1 MAPRRNLERITGLHR
16 HAVLLVSHSFWVQTT
31 NFCFGLVVFFFLCL
45 FICFPIFLYARK
57 LISVHAAA
65 LYQASNFPERSE
77 WPKIFFSF
85 GAFQNPRWL
94 VEKNKKKDYLKRW
107 HKQGGQ
113 IWLVQGL
120 HLLRCIYKVL
130 WKQTADIYHKQI
142 WTNK

>member
-1 MAPRRNLERITGLHR
+1 M
-16 HAVLLVSHSFWVQTT
+16 
-31 NFCFGLVVFFFLCL
+31 
-45 FICFPIFLYARK
+45 
-57 LISVHAAA
+57 HAAA

-113 IWLVQGL
+113 SWLVQGL